1 MEPSDIV
8 YSTETLNFIQTA
20 RDFCKWVEE
29 AGPHARKSAIE
40 SGMRIV
46 PLLYSQMTT
55 IPESDPYFEEG
66 NERFVTEQDWSE
78 IYQRFSVLLGSMNEY
93 TDAAAI
99 EEYDRSETV
108 LRYVSEDIADIY
120 QDIKDCI
127 ENYVIGTEEVM
138 HDALWECRSGFI
150 SHWGEKALR
159 LAMQLHR
166 IYFSAELSE
175 MEDLFHSDQ
184 MKDSEINTENWFLSK
199 RQKEFRDDNYDLSE

>member
-29 AGPHARKSAIE
+29 AEPHARKSTIE

-99 EEYDRSETV
+99 DEYDRSETV

-175 MEDLFHSDQ
+175 MEDIFHSDQ

-199 RQKEFRDDNYDLSE
+199 RQKEFRDDNYDLYE